1 MARLTPSIVVQAIEA
16 TFSWAKASADKT
28 GQQAASLSSDQSPN
42 IGMLVALVD
51 ALPSELLPMDSNG
64 QLAIVAGQ
72 GAMRAAL
79 DAWASGANP
88 GHLPLL
94 RPLPALGGKQPIVA
108 ILEVLRRL
116 PDEAPHQGTA
126 ELLFLENE
134 DIRLSLRTDASSAHR
149 ALGNGEFKAATVLAG
164 SVIEAL
170 LLWRLEH
177 LLPAQLA
184 EAKTAANR
192 ARTTK
197 GQQPV
202 SQRPLEHWILS
213 DFIDVAL
220 GGALIDDVTASN
232 LRLSNEYRNLI
243 HAGRVKRTG
252 NRASAATALSALGGM
267 ERLIEVLER
276 NAA

>member
-1 MARLTPSIVVQAIEA
+1 MARITPSIVVRAIED
-16 TFSWAKASADKT
+16 TFPWAKASADKT
-28 GQQAASLSSDQSPN
+28 GQQAETLASDQSPN

-51 ALPSELLPMDSNG
+51 ALPSELLPHDSDG
-64 QLAIVAGQ
+64 QLTIIAAQ

-79 DAWASGANP
+79 SAWASGAHP

-94 RPLPALGGKQPIVA
+94 RPLSALGGKQPIVA
-108 ILEVLRRL
+108 ILEVLRRS

-126 ELLFLENE
+126 ALLFLENE
-134 DIRLSLRTDASSAHR
+134 EVRLSIRTDASGAHR

-170 LLWRLEH
+170 LLWRVEKLST
-177 LLPAQLA
+177 
-184 EAKTAANR
+184 AKLKAAKAHADSKRTAS
-192 ARTTK
+192 
-197 GQQPV
+197 GHGPV
-202 SQRPLEHWILS
+202 SKHPPERWVLS
-213 DFIDVAL
+213 EFIDVAS
-220 GGALIDDVTASN
+220 GGELIDDMTAAN

-252 NRASAATALSALGGM
+252 SRASLATALSALGGM